1 MPRRRELF
9 VDPTLLEAAS
19 GPSRDKAHNEW
30 AALSQAPPGVE
41 PEASHQEM
49 EALREA
55 IIDAYD
61 TLTEK
66 ERFVCDSELFERL
79 SLSQVATRIGRSK
92 TQSRRIRMQA
102 MAKLAEALKDHPLV
116 VARLRREMT

>member
-19 GPSRDKAHNEW
+19 GPSRARVSTEW
-30 AALSQAPPGVE
+30 EALSQAPPGVE
-41 PEASHQEM
+41 PEAAHQEM

-61 TLTEK
+61 QLTEK

-79 SLSQVATRIGRSK
+79 SLSQVASRIGRSK

-102 MAKLAEALKDHPLV
+102 MAKLAVILKDHPLV
-116 VARLRREMT
+116 VARLRES